1 MGSRKPETPS
11 RSGATG
17 PGSHAMVFTHSA
29 ATPDAADQPHT
40 PSHPDA
46 TGPGPHTTEST
57 HPAATP
63 DAADQPHTP
72 SHPDATGPGPRT
84 AGFAHSAAAPEV
96 AEQSAITLDPAA
108 ATRSVAPL
116 PDDALVLGL
125 DVGGTTIKG
134 EITDA
139 GGRALAVS
147 AAATPHGVAAFDA
160 MVELGERLLTEL
172 PESDRRRVAR
182 AAVVLPGIVD
192 TARSI
197 AVFSSNV
204 GWRDVH
210 VGDRFTG
217 RWRIPT
223 LIEHDVAVA
232 GWAEGRYGAGRGHEN
247 VCVVILGTGISGTLS
262 VGGRLV
268 RSNYGQVGEYGHVP
282 VRRDDGLPCPCGNIG
297 CVETVAGGAAIARA
311 YTRRTGREIDGAA
324 DVFALMATDPDAAAV
339 VQDAVDALADG
350 LVGIVHAA
358 CPELIVLG
366 GGLAGAG
373 AALTEPL
380 HRALD
385 DRLRLVPTPHVVL
398 GEFGARAGL
407 AGAALLARHG
417 ALA

>member
-1 MGSRKPETPS
+1 M
-11 RSGATG
+11 
-17 PGSHAMVFTHSA
+17 
-29 ATPDAADQPHT
+29 
-40 PSHPDA
+40 
-46 TGPGPHTTEST
+46 
-57 HPAATP
+57 
-63 DAADQPHTP
+63 
-72 SHPDATGPGPRT
+72 
-84 AGFAHSAAAPEV
+84 
-96 AEQSAITLDPAA
+96 
-108 ATRSVAPL
+108 TRSAAPL

-139 GGRALAVS
+139 AGTALAV
-147 AAATPHGVAAFDA
+147 AAVATPRGAAAFDA
-160 MVELGERLLTEL
+160 MGQLGERLLAEL
-172 PESDRRRVAR
+172 SISDRRRVGR

-192 TARSI
+192 VARSV

-210 VGDRFTG
+210 VGDRFTE
-217 RWRIPT
+217 RWGIPT

-268 RSNYGQVGEYGHVP
+268 RSGYGQVGEYGHIP
-282 VRRDDGLPCPCGNIG
+282 VRREGLPCPCGNTG
-297 CVETVAGGAAIARA
+297 CVETVASGAAIARA
-311 YTRRTGREIDGAA
+311 YTRRTGREITGAA
-324 DVFALMATDPDAAAV
+324 DVFALMAADPDAAAV

-385 DRLRLVPTPHVVL
+385 DRLRLVPTPRVVL

-407 AGAALLARHG
+407 AGAAFLARKG
-417 ALA
+417 SLA

>member
-1 MGSRKPETPS
+1 MGTEQPGRPPHSGVTVSGAATESARSAAAPDEAESPRTRS
-11 RSGATG
+11 RSGANE
-17 PGSHAMVFTHSA
+17 PGAPATKFARSA
-29 ATPDAADQPHT
+29 AAPDPAEQRRMRSRSGT
-40 PSHPDA
+40 
-46 TGPGPHTTEST
+46 TGLRSHTTESRP
-57 HPAATP
+57 PAQP
-63 DAADQPHTP
+63 DM
-72 SHPDATGPGPRT
+72 
-84 AGFAHSAAAPEV
+84 
-96 AEQSAITLDPAA
+96 AEQSATTLGPPA
-108 ATRSVAPL
+108 ATRSAAPL

-139 GGRALAVS
+139 AGAALAV
-147 AAATPHGVAAFDA
+147 AAVATPRGAAAFDA
-160 MVELGERLLTEL
+160 MGRLGERLLAEL
-172 PESDRRRVAR
+172 PGSDRRRVGR

-192 TARSI
+192 VARSV

-204 GWRDVH
+204 GWRDVR
-210 VGDRFTG
+210 VGDRFTE
-217 RWRIPT
+217 RWGIPT

-268 RSNYGQVGEYGHVP
+268 RSGYGQVGEYGHIP
-282 VRRDDGLPCPCGNIG
+282 VRRDGLPCPCGNIG
-297 CVETVAGGAAIARA
+297 CVETVASGAAIARA
-311 YTRRTGREIDGAA
+311 YTRRTGRGIDGAA

-339 VQDAVDALADG
+339 VRDAIDALADG

-358 CPELIVLG
+358 CPELIILG

-373 AALTEPL
+373 AALTDPL

-385 DRLRLVPTPHVVL
+385 DRLRLVPTPRVVL

-407 AGAALLARHG
+407 AGAAFLARQG